1 MTFYQISLVRQ
12 TSQFVV
18 QQLRDGYRSVPDLS
32 DKLQFVVCATPIA
45 RFRTCPTNFSLSFA
59 RRLSLGSGPTNFS
72 LSFLRDAYRSV
83 PDLSDKLKFVGQ
95 QLTEGL
101 MPSRKPQVAVSAQRA

>member
-18 QQLRDGYRSVPDLS
+18 QQLRDG
-32 DKLQFVVCATPIA
+32 
-45 RFRTCPTNFSLSFA
+45 
-59 RRLSLGSGPTNFS
+59 
-72 LSFLRDAYRSV
+72 YRSV